1 MSEANMT
8 EDKRS
13 MRQFA
18 GVAGN
23 RHYNDLDGFRAIAA
37 IAIVVMHV
45 HVRGEYVHTSTWLST
60 AVEPLGTFV
69 TLFFIISGFGMCCG
83 YYDRVKNG
91 SMDIE
96 RFYSRRIAK
105 ILPFFAL
112 LVCIDVVTEG
122 FSPNALWEA
131 FADVTLMFNL
141 LPDLNIHLPIHV
153 LRRWWI
159 VVPVQASHRILEQCW
174 AETGSSCCCGGAAV
188 VVCRCA
194 CMGIQCQA
202 IGVMDSVDGLRHS

>member
-1 MSEANMT
+1 MSEASMT

-13 MRQFA
+13 MQQFA

-83 YYDRVKNG
+83 YYDRVKTVRWTLSG
-91 SMDIE
+91 STRVE
-96 RFYSRRIAK
+96 SLRYCRFSLFWY
-105 ILPFFAL
+105 AL
-112 LVCIDVVTEG
+112 T
-122 FSPNALWEA
+122 S
-131 FADVTLMFNL
+131 
-141 LPDLNIHLPIHV
+141 
-153 LRRWWI
+153 
-159 VVPVQASHRILEQCW
+159 
-174 AETGSSCCCGGAAV
+174 
-188 VVCRCA
+188 
-194 CMGIQCQA
+194 
-202 IGVMDSVDGLRHS
+202 